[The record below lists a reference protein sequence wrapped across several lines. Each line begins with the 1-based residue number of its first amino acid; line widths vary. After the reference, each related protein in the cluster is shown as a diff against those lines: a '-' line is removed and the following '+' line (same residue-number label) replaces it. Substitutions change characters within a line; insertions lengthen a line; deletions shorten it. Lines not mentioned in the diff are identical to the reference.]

1 MLKWL
6 HNLTST
12 WPSVFYFWNEFFDV
26 AKEGNHPSIGRFTKG
41 ENHPHDELGQ
51 NLAINQR

>member
-1 MLKWL
+1 
-6 HNLTST
+6 
-12 WPSVFYFWNEFFDV
+12 VFFNFWNEFFDV
-26 AKEGNHPSIGRFTKG
+26 AKEGNHPSIERFTKG